1 MRKIKLFCLSAALIV
16 LLASCASE
24 EAQSEESIDVTAA
37 SEQDIQD
44 EELDLNS
51 LKPED
56 MYTELFAMR
65 VAPEKYEG
73 RLISMEG
80 LFTVYQEDPEK
91 DYKFMVVTDEIEACC
106 GQGLEFIPAGDP
118 DFPEDY
124 PDPGTPVRVTGRFE
138 VYDDEGDTVGRLTDA
153 KLSE

>member
-1 MRKIKLFCLSAALIV
+1 MGKIKLFCLSAALIV
-16 LLASCASE
+16 LLPSCASE
-24 EAQSEESIDVTAA
+24 EAQSEGSIDVTAA

-51 LKPED
+51 LNPED

-73 RLISMEG
+73 RL
-80 LFTVYQEDPEK
+80 
-91 DYKFMVVTDEIEACC
+91 
-106 GQGLEFIPAGDP
+106 
-118 DFPEDY
+118 
-124 PDPGTPVRVTGRFE
+124 
-138 VYDDEGDTVGRLTDA
+138 TDA